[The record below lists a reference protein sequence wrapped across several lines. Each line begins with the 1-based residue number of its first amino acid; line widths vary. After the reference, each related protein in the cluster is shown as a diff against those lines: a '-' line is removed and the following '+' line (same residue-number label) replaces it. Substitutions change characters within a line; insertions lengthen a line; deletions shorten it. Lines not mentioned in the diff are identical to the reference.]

1 MSAAAELIRRAYE
14 AFNARDLDAAL
25 ALMAPDVDWPNAW
38 EGGRV
43 IGHDAVHEYWTRQW
57 AEIDPRVEPV
67 GVRELPDGRISVD
80 VHQIVRSPAGELLA
94 DARVEH
100 VYTVRD
106 GLIAR
111 MEVLDHA
118 Q

>member
-1 MSAAAELIRRAYE
+1 MSAAEELVRRAYE

-38 EGGRV
+38 EGGRM

-67 GVRELPDGRISVD
+67 GVRELPDGRIAVD
-80 VHQIVRSPAGELLA
+80 VHQIVRSRAGELLA
-94 DARVEH
+94 DTRVEH

-118 Q
+118 A